1 PSLPPCV
8 APSTLSMKEAYNST
22 SSPSAPASTGSTP
35 SSSRMRR
42 PAPAIDWN
50 KQLSCMCRM
59 PECCIGRHDSESRGE
74 VGGGQWKR
82 YGLRFQRE
90 IGVTFVSFRIVLA
103 VSFPLSCPF
112 RAGGVVYRARE
123 TGEDAA

>member
-1 PSLPPCV
+1 MIL
-8 APSTLSMKEAYNST
+8 
-22 SSPSAPASTGSTP
+22 
-35 SSSRMRR
+35 
-42 PAPAIDWN
+42 
-50 KQLSCMCRM
+50 
-59 PECCIGRHDSESRGE
+59 SRGGRL
-74 VGGGQWKR
+74 GGGQWKR

-103 VSFPLSCPF
+103 VFFPLSCPF